1 MVDMM
6 EPPILRST
14 IASLQPRAVRSGRP
28 VVMSAT
34 DGERQRRSISQPR
47 VGRASGL
54 PWDCMPH
61 ARSTLKGLH
70 LPASVRPHGTDATLS
85 GPLSGL
91 AGLRALTQGRRWR
104 ANPGLYEGIPLGF
117 ATERPATLVR
127 FANTGG
133 CSWPCTPRAPSAAL
147 AQIRIRQ
154 AA

>member
-34 DGERQRRSISQPR
+34 DGERQRRSISQPG
-47 VGRASGL
+47 VARASGL

-85 GPLSGL
+85 GL
-91 AGLRALTQGRRWR
+91 AGLGRALTQGRRWR
-104 ANPGLYEGIPLGF
+104 ANPWLIDGIPLGF
-117 ATERPATLVR
+117 ATERPATLGR

>member
-104 ANPGLYEGIPLGF
+104 ANPGLIDGIPSGF
-117 ATERPATLVR
+117 NTESPPRSCVLPTLLVGR
-127 FANTGG
+127 G
-133 CSWPCTPRAPSAAL
+133 PCAPRAPSVAL